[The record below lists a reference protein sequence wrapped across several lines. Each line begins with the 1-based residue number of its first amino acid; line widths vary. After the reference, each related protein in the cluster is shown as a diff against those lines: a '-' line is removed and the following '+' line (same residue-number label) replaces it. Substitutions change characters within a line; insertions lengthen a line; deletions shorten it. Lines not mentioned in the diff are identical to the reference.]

1 VRQALT
7 PLETVMMCGVS
18 FVDRRAQRP
27 WSVVAGGEPRRDR
40 LDIEL
45 PFGGGHDQL
54 EGCVI
59 V

>member
-1 VRQALT
+1 
-7 PLETVMMCGVS
+7 MMCSVP

-27 WSVVAGGEPRRDR
+27 RCSRAGGEPRRDR